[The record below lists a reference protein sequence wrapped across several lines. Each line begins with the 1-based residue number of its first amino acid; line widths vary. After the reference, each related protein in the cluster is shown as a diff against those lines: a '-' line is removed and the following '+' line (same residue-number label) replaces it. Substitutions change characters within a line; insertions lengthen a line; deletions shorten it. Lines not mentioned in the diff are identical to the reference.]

1 MQVLA
6 KCCGA
11 VDVIIRWLHVHGRYD
26 IDAYAQYMNIGQ
38 EIHEQ
43 NIEGAAPE

>member
-11 VDVIIRWLHVHGRYD
+11 VDVIIGWLHVHD
-26 IDAYAQYMNIGQ
+26 FDAYAQYMNIGQ